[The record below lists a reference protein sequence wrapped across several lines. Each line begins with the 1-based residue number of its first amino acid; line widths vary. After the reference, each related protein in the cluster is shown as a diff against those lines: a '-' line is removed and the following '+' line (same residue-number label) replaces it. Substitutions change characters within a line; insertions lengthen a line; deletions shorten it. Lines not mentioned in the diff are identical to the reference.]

1 MNKEPKELRI
11 PLMMENSLVKEI
23 DDFRFSNRIATR
35 AEAVR
40 TLIKMSLKNPEMKT
54 ATD

>member
-1 MNKEPKELRI
+1 MKKEPKDQRI
-11 PLMMENSLVKEI
+11 PLMMESTLVDQI
-23 DDFRFSNRIATR
+23 DDYRFANRIATR

-40 TLIKMSLKNPEMKT
+40 SLIKKALPEMKT

>member
-1 MNKEPKELRI
+1 MNKKPKEQRI
-11 PLMMENSLVKEI
+11 PLMMENSMVEEI

-35 AEAVR
+35 AEAIR

-54 ATD
+54 ASD